1 MMKSLLPFLV
11 FTLSINC
18 LLAQR
23 VAGPAEKKLTDSICD
38 CMTKVD
44 FTKVTTKQ
52 QATAVFSDC
61 FAQHPAL
68 LVDVATERHTT
79 MADDEGMN
87 KIGNDIG
94 ESLMKQ
100 NCAAAMKLGLLMA
113 DDKKNSDEA
122 TSETNGT
129 FNRIDLKGFNYIVVT
144 DNANSEKSFLWLREF
159 PGSDKFMN
167 GPVQLKGKKLK
178 VTWREMEVYLPAAKG
193 YYKVKEITAV
203 DFL

>member
-1 MMKSLLPFLV
+1 MMKSLLPILV

-52 QATAVFSDC
+52 QATAVFGDC

-79 MADDEGMN
+79 LTDDEGMK
-87 KIGNDIG
+87 KIGNDVG
-94 ESLMKQ
+94 ESLMTQ
-100 NCAAAMKLGLLMA
+100 NCAAALKLGILMA
-113 DDKKNSDEA
+113 DDKKNDDEA
-122 TSETNGT
+122 T
-129 FNRIDLKGFNYIVVT
+129 
-144 DNANSEKSFLWLREF
+144 
-159 PGSDKFMN
+159 
-167 GPVQLKGKKLK
+167 
-178 VTWREMEVYLPAAKG
+178 
-193 YYKVKEITAV
+193 
-203 DFL
+203 